1 MLVPILGDMTHAE
14 QGALADGHMRDVL
27 AAKQDLPVLDRLKP
41 RQAVDQL
48 RLTVA
53 VDAGDADD
61 LTRTHLKRYV
71 VHGVVL
77 VLPGGDRQVLHV
89 EQHVARRARLFLH
102 VEIDAAPDH
111 HGRKLLGGGI
121 FRLDRADALAL
132 AQNGA
137 AVGHGHDLLQL
148 VRDEQDRLALGREP
162 AHDLH
167 QLADLLRGEHGGRL
181 VEDEDLIV
189 AVEHLEDLGALLHTD
204 GDVLDARIRIDLQAV
219 FFRQREHLFAR
230 LALLQE
236 AMLRRLDAHDD
247 IVQHREA
254 LDQLEVLVH
263 HADAEAVGVVR
274 VFDGDDLAVL
284 ADLALL
290 GLIQA
295 EQDGHERGLAGA
307 VFAEQRMDLP
317 LAQLERDVVIG
328 HDAREALRDVQH
340 FNGIGCV
347 QRECP
352 PSVCIEP
359 ARTKAGTESICSQYT
374 IVSW

>member
-1 MLVPILGDMTHAE
+1 MLVPVLGDMAHAE

-27 AAKQDLPVLDRLKP
+27 AAKQDFPVLDRLKP

-61 LTRTHLKRYV
+61 LARAHLKRYV
-71 VHGVVL
+71 MHGVVL

-111 HGRKLLGGGI
+111 HGRELLGGSI

-204 GDVLDARIRIDLQAV
+204 GDVLDARIRVDLQAV

-236 AMLRRLDAHDD
+236 AMLRRLNAHDD

-359 ARTKAGTESICSQYT
+359 ARTKAGTESICT
-374 IVSW
+374 

>member
-1 MLVPILGDMTHAE
+1 M
-14 QGALADGHMRDVL
+14 ADHHIRHFLRIGVL
-27 AAKQDLPVLDRLKP
+27 R
-41 RQAVDQL
+41 
-48 RLTVA
+48 
-53 VDAGDADD
+53 
-61 LTRTHLKRYV
+61 
-71 VHGVVL
+71 
-77 VLPGGDRQVLHV
+77 
-89 EQHVARRARLFLH
+89 EHVAHELA
-102 VEIDAAPDH
+102 VAQ
-111 HGRKLLGGGI
+111 HGHAVAE
-121 FRLDRADALAL
+121 RLDL
-132 AQNGA
+132 
-137 AVGHGHDLLQL
+137 VHL
-148 VRDEQDRLALGREP
+148 VRDDDDGLAVV
-162 AHDLH
+162 AHAAQYGEELVR
-167 QLADLLRGEHGGRL
+167 LLRGEHGGRL

-204 GDVLDARIRIDLQAV
+204 GDVLDARIRIDLQTV
-219 FFRQREHLFAR
+219 FFRQRKHLFAR

-295 EQDGHERGLAGA
+295 EQDGHERGLAGT

-359 ARTKAGTESICSQYT
+359 ARTEAGTESICT
-374 IVSW
+374 

>member
-1 MLVPILGDMTHAE
+1 
-14 QGALADGHMRDVL
+14 
-27 AAKQDLPVLDRLKP
+27 
-41 RQAVDQL
+41 
-48 RLTVA
+48 
-53 VDAGDADD
+53 
-61 LTRTHLKRYV
+61 
-71 VHGVVL
+71 
-77 VLPGGDRQVLHV
+77 
-89 EQHVARRARLFLH
+89 
-102 VEIDAAPDH
+102 
-111 HGRKLLGGGI
+111 
-121 FRLDRADALAL
+121 
-132 AQNGA
+132 
-137 AVGHGHDLLQL
+137 
-148 VRDEQDRLALGREP
+148 
-162 AHDLH
+162 
-167 QLADLLRGEHGGRL
+167 
-181 VEDEDLIV
+181 
-189 AVEHLEDLGALLHTD
+189 
-204 GDVLDARIRIDLQAV
+204 
-219 FFRQREHLFAR
+219 
-230 LALLQE
+230 
-236 AMLRRLDAHDD
+236 MLRRLDAHDD

-359 ARTKAGTESICSQYT
+359 ARTEAGTESICT
-374 IVSW
+374 

>member
-1 MLVPILGDMTHAE
+1 M
-14 QGALADGHMRDVL
+14 
-27 AAKQDLPVLDRLKP
+27 
-41 RQAVDQL
+41 
-48 RLTVA
+48 
-53 VDAGDADD
+53 
-61 LTRTHLKRYV
+61 
-71 VHGVVL
+71 
-77 VLPGGDRQVLHV
+77 LHV
-89 EQHVARRARLFLH
+89 EQHVARRARLFFH
-102 VEIDAAPDH
+102 VEVDAAPDH
-111 HGRKLLGGGI
+111 HGRELLGGGI

-236 AMLRRLDAHDD
+236 AMLRRLNAHDD

-359 ARTKAGTESICSQYT
+359 ARTKAGTESICT
-374 IVSW
+374 